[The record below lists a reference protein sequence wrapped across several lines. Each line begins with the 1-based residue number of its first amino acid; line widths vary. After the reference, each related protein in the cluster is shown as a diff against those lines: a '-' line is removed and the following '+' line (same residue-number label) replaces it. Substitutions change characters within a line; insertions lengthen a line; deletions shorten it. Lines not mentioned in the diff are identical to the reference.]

1 MTLQQLNESSWI
13 GKVGKTF
20 KEKGT
25 VGAFTNQCKEMGFR
39 GPSMACVKY
48 VFSEYKKKKIEYIS
62 GKISKEEYDKWL
74 QMNRRASFT
83 KTSKK
88 LGKDR
93 RKRNEM
99 E

>member
-1 MTLQQLNESSWI
+1 
-13 GKVGKTF
+13 
-20 KEKGT
+20 
-25 VGAFTNQCKEMGFR
+25 MGFR
-39 GPSMACVKY
+39 GPSTACVKH
-48 VFSEYKKKKIEYIS
+48 VFAEYKKKKIEYVS

-88 LGKDR
+88 LGKER

-99 E
+99 K